1 MMDAVNFLKE
11 RARMCEANQTGE
23 TTCEN
28 CAAYKGVSQCYKLGE
43 PKDPEKMVAIVEQWA
58 AEHPAK
64 TRQSVFLEQY
74 PEAAISKDGAIAIC
88 PLAISAAY
96 RHGNGACNKENS
108 DSCADCR
115 RKFWSA
121 EVEE

>member
-1 MMDAVNFLKE
+1 MDAVNFLKE

-23 TTCEN
+23 MTCEN

-58 AEHPAK
+58 AEHPIK
-64 TRQSVFLEQY
+64 TRQSEFLKQW
-74 PEAAISKDGAIAIC
+74 PETALMRDGVITIC
-88 PLAISAAY
+88 PLMISAAY
-96 RHGNGACNKENS
+96 RDKNGACNKDQS
-108 DSCADCR
+108 DTCADCKR
-115 RKFWSA
+115 QFWSA

>member
-1 MMDAVNFLKE
+1 MDAVNFLKE
-11 RARMCEANQTGE
+11 RARMCKANQTGKM
-23 TTCEN
+23 TCEN

-58 AEHPAK
+58 AEHPVK
-64 TRQSVFLEQY
+64 TRQSVFLERY

-96 RHGNGACNKENS
+96 RHGNGACNKGNS
-108 DSCADCR
+108 DTCADCKR
-115 RKFWSA
+115 QFWSA